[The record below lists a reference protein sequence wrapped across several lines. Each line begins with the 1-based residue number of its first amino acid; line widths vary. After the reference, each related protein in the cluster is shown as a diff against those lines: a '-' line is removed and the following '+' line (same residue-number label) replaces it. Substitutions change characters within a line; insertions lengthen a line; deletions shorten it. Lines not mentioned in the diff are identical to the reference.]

1 MVGEGLKTSETKSDK
16 FEVEIKNNLE
26 KFLSTQEE
34 PLKSLEVSRY
44 DGTDTKFY
52 SDVKVTNPK
61 TNKNVWIEV
70 KENKYACFAGPSL
83 KYKDGRWI
91 CTTTDEDNNLTEF
104 YEDAI
109 TKGSEK
115 FILFCKDYL
124 KTDDIS
130 IPKDL
135 TPELIEAWKKS
146 GSVDDT
152 DNDVQFITDKI
163 PLEGFGEKIAEYYK
177 TAKHEPVYYMQ
188 VDDELYIIDPNY
200 NPLGLRTRD
209 GHDLKTLAD
218 AYRIGRIQFR
228 AKGLEKKLKD
238 ETKYYY
244 SIVCDVKILADK
256 EKEEE
261 EYKCSFKSE
270 DKWPIVQA
278 ESTEQTQL
286 TENKQTVTET
296 RISTKDKLF
305 FHGSRNSGI
314 LTHIKPPSPEN
325 IFYVTNDIDYAYEY
339 TKMNQGE
346 GPKGIYVVTL
356 KDGIDIFDPFD
367 EESFYGNRSP
377 LMELWPVEL
386 RRQFTDG
393 EKITRGHADMLSI
406 LYSLV
411 CNYRIL
417 KKYDFDLENVYKNY
431 DGMLDFNDLS
441 DSLENIKFLLNRG
454 DEFKKCFEMEPARKG
469 ADGLR
474 TLLAKDLL
482 RLGFVGFRTDE
493 MVRGQSSNKCYALF
507 SPDAFQDFMV
517 KPIDVKVAEKAIEA
531 LHDLE
536 DYDPYYDPNNKNF
549 KASNSIIDAFI
560 QEYDKQED
568 GGKMSVNEDVNQLFN
583 RSVKV
588 ILEDWLPEYDNKPEN
603 QWGEKWTKLESNH
616 GIFHAVDE
624 IARDCQADPD
634 ECHKEDSLGLGSV
647 HKTEDGHYI
656 VTLFGGC
663 NGGGSPRKIITYLAV
678 VKKFAKKLLERFGHV
693 WLIDWTNDC
702 ADDVWTVRLAF
713 TDLESEKREEED
725 AEIAAKLTEL
735 YRDEEPQ

>member
-1 MVGEGLKTSETKSDK
+1 M
-16 FEVEIKNNLE
+16 
-26 KFLSTQEE
+26 
-34 PLKSLEVSRY
+34 
-44 DGTDTKFY
+44 
-52 SDVKVTNPK
+52 
-61 TNKNVWIEV
+61 
-70 KENKYACFAGPSL
+70 
-83 KYKDGRWI
+83 
-91 CTTTDEDNNLTEF
+91 
-104 YEDAI
+104 
-109 TKGSEK
+109 
-115 FILFCKDYL
+115 
-124 KTDDIS
+124 
-130 IPKDL
+130 
-135 TPELIEAWKKS
+135 
-146 GSVDDT
+146 
-152 DNDVQFITDKI
+152 
-163 PLEGFGEKIAEYYK
+163 
-177 TAKHEPVYYMQ
+177 
-188 VDDELYIIDPNY
+188 
-200 NPLGLRTRD
+200 
-209 GHDLKTLAD
+209 
-218 AYRIGRIQFR
+218 
-228 AKGLEKKLKD
+228 
-238 ETKYYY
+238 
-244 SIVCDVKILADK
+244 KILADK

-270 DKWPIVQA
+270 DKWPIVQT

-286 TENKQTVTET
+286 TENKQPVTET

-367 EESFYGNRSP
+367 EESFYGNKSP
-377 LMELWPVEL
+377 LRELWPVEL

-393 EKITRGHADMLSI
+393 EKIDRRHADMLSI

-411 CNYRIL
+411 CSYRIL
-417 KKYDFDLENVYKNY
+417 KKYDFDLENLYKKYN
-431 DGMLDFNDLS
+431 GMLDFNDWS
-441 DSLENIKFLLNRG
+441 DSLESIMFLLNRG
-454 DEFKKCFEMEPARKG
+454 DEFKKCFEMESALKG

-482 RLGFVGFRTDE
+482 RLGFVGFRTEE
-493 MVRGQSSNKCYALF
+493 MVHGQSSNKCYALF

-531 LHDLE
+531 LHDTE
-536 DYDPYYDPNNKNF
+536 DYDPNNKNF
-549 KASNSIIDAFI
+549 KASNNIIDAFI
-560 QEYDKQED
+560 QEYNKQED
-568 GGKMSVNEDVNQLFN
+568 GGKMTVNEDVNQLFD

-588 ILEDWLPEYDNKPEN
+588 ILEDWLPEYDDKPEN
-603 QWGEKWTKLESNH
+603 QWGEKWTKLDSNH

-624 IARDCQADPD
+624 IVRDCQADPD
-634 ECHKEDSLGLGSV
+634 EYHKEDSLGLGSV

-678 VKKFAKKLLERFGHV
+678 VKKFAKKLIERFGHV

-735 YRDEEPQ
+735 YSDEELQQELGVAGQAVEKAVVSADGGSDMNEAEPDIGGEKSDTVPQEGVKLWIDDIREAPEGFKWIKSVNEFIDYCCEHGVGNITLYDTDHDAGDYQKDGGDYVRCFDYLEACGCDNITIHIHSANPVGANNIRRIITKNKEKGWKEIRNS